1 MKKNIFMLLVVFLV
15 SGYCVT
21 SAYAQSGKKAVLVI
35 AQKDFQD
42 DEFGKPFDI
51 LKENGFSVVVA
62 SSSLGEATGTN
73 GSKVKPEVLL
83 KDVKAED
90 FDAVVFIG
98 GPGAAQYLQDPAAH
112 KLAQDAVAKNKI
124 LGGICLAPEIL
135 ANAGV
140 LKDKK
145 ATVYP
150 SESQILADKGALY
163 TGSAVEKDGN
173 IITADG
179 PQSAEQFGQAPKDAL
194 KGGGE

>member
-1 MKKNIFMLLVVFLV
+1 MRKYICISLAVFFSLAFYF
-15 SGYCVT
+15 SPAG
-21 SAYAQSGKKAVLVI
+21 AQSAKKAVLII

-42 DEFGKPFDI
+42 DEFGKPFNI

-62 SSSLGEATGTN
+62 STTLGEATGTN
-73 GSKVKPEVLL
+73 GAKVKPQVL
-83 KDVKAED
+83 VKNVRADD

-98 GPGAAQYLQDPAAH
+98 GPGAAQYLEDPAAH
-112 KLAQDAVAKNKI
+112 KLAQDAVEKNKI

-150 SESQILADKGALY
+150 SESQNLASKGALY
-163 TGSAVEKDGN
+163 TGNAVEKDGN

-179 PQSAEQFGQAPKDAL
+179 PQSAEQFGQALKDAL
-194 KGGGE
+194 KGGS